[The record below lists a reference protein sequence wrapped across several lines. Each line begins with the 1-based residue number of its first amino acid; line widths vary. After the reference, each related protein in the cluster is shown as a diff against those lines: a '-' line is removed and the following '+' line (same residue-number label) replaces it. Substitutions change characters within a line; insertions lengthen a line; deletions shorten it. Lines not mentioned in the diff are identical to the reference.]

1 MVWFR
6 MVRFGGGDR
15 LGMNSKASG
24 GKEAVPKVPSFLLG
38 QPKVVEDGDF
48 LPRNEVRV
56 EILVEKIAVCGG

>member
-1 MVWFR
+1 MK
-6 MVRFGGGDR
+6 RFSDV
-15 LGMNSKASG
+15 
-24 GKEAVPKVPSFLLG
+24 EAVPKVPSFLLG